1 MPNGR
6 ADLGPRMAQ
15 LELRNVV
22 HDYTR
27 GKQRVRALDGVTLS
41 IPGRQFVSLIG
52 PSGAGKS
59 TMLHMMG
66 AIDTPSS
73 GDVLLGGRDLRR
85 LDDNELADTRR
96 RKVGFIFQFFNLL
109 PMLSAWENVAV
120 PQLLDGVQLSKV
132 RPRAIELLDRVG
144 LADRADHRPGEL
156 SGGQMQRV
164 AIARSLVMD
173 PAVILADE
181 PTGNV
186 DSDTGNEIVELLYE
200 LTHENGAER
209 AVVMATHSLDA
220 AICTDRTILLI
231 DGVINADAHP
241 ADVLPKFAGD
251 ALGTG
256 HDRPRLRLVDEAAEG
271 PRFGQ
276 S

>member
-1 MPNGR
+1 MT
-6 ADLGPRMAQ
+6 Q

-22 HDYTR
+22 HEYTR

-66 AIDTPSS
+66 AIDTPTS

-120 PQLLDGVQLSKV
+120 PQLLDGVQPSKV

-186 DSDTGNEIVELLYE
+186 DSDTGNEIVELLCE

-209 AVVMATHSLDA
+209 AVVMATHNLDA

-241 ADVLPKFAGD
+241 ADVLPKFAGH

-256 HDRPRLRLVDEAAEG
+256 HHRPSERLVDEAAEG

>member
-1 MPNGR
+1 MHDAR
-6 ADLGPRMAQ
+6 ADLAPGATQ
-15 LELRNVV
+15 LELRDVV

-41 IPGRQFVSLIG
+41 IPARQFVSLIG

-96 RKVGFIFQFFNLL
+96 RKVGFVFQFFNLL

-181 PTGNV
+181 PTGNL

-209 AVVMATHSLDA
+209 AVVMATHNLDA
-220 AICTDRTILLI
+220 AICTDRTILLV

-251 ALGTG
+251 ALGTK

>member
-1 MPNGR
+1 MT
-6 ADLGPRMAQ
+6 Q

-66 AIDTPSS
+66 AIDIPSS

-144 LADRADHRPGEL
+144 LADRAEHRPGEL

-181 PTGNV
+181 PTGNL
-186 DSDTGNEIVELLYE
+186 DPDTSWGIVQLL
-200 LTHENGAER
+200 LQINHRGTT
-209 AVVMATHSLDA
+209 VLMATHNREVVDLVRRRVI
-220 AICTDRTILLI
+220 AIE
-231 DGVINADAHP
+231 DGRVI
-241 ADVLPKFAGD
+241 
-251 ALGTG
+251 
-256 HDRPRLRLVDEAAEG
+256 RDEAQGMYLREG
-271 PRFGQ
+271 EATI
-276 S
+276 